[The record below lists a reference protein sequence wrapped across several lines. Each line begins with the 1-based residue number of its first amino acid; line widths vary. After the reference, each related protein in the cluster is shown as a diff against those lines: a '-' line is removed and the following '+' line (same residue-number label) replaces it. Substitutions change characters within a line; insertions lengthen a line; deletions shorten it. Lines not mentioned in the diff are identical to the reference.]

1 MNKAIYFYP
10 LMALSILLWAAII
23 WAAVKFG
30 PLIPVS
36 LLVIFGLLFYSELKQ
51 EMKRIDEDGLF
62 AR

>member
-10 LMALSILLWAAII
+10 LMALSILLWAVII